1 MAVFIS
7 ISQVIASVGTL
18 LSINIEN
25 AEWWQTLLIFIILE
39 VVNVGGTILI
49 KWLMKKGLITKKD
62 AQKIE
67 DKLEDLTDDGKL
79 NNSNGEDK
87 KEWLQLIQYQ

>member
-1 MAVFIS
+1 MAIFIS
-7 ISQVIASVGTL
+7 ISQVLASVGTL
-18 LSINIEN
+18 LSINFEN
-25 AEWWQTLLIFIILE
+25 AEWWQSLLIFIILE

-87 KEWLQLIQYQ
+87 KEWLLLIQYQ

>member
-87 KEWLQLIQYQ
+87 KE

>member
-7 ISQVIASVGTL
+7 ISQVLASVGAL
-18 LSINIEN
+18 LSINFEN
-25 AEWWQTLLIFIILE
+25 AEWWQSLLIFIILE
-39 VVNVGGTILI
+39 IVNVGGTILI
-49 KWLMKKGLITKKD
+49 KWLMKKGLINKKY
-62 AQKIE
+62 AQKLE

-87 KEWLQLIQYQ
+87 KE